1 MGYMDSYR
9 SPWMTEELDLLRKTA
24 RGFFEGVVAPLDE
37 KAQREHGIGKEAW
50 RKAGD
55 LGLLGMSLPEEYG
68 GHGAP
73 FACEAVVIEEQA
85 RACNTSFGFVPGAFN
100 AANVLIDIATPEQCL
115 RYVPRVTAGELII
128 SVGITEPGMGSD
140 MKGMRTR
147 AVPDG
152 DDFVIN
158 GQKTF
163 MTHGEQADLCMLA
176 ARTGEGPHDVTLFF
190 VDTKEMKGFNV
201 SRKLQKIGQNGLD
214 TCEVFI
220 DDLRVPRTNIVGG
233 EMNKGLRQLREA
245 FIKERLIIGLFGI
258 ASAERAIELTVEHA
272 RTREMFG
279 QTLWDFQNTRMKLA
293 EFASY
298 VRAARTLIDTLI
310 LRKTEGGVVTTAESA
325 MVKYLC
331 TEIQGRA
338 VDECLQL
345 FGGYG
350 YMVEY
355 PIAQLF
361 MDARIQRIYGGAN
374 EVMKEL
380 VARAL

>member
-1 MGYMDSYR
+1 MSFVTDYR
-9 SPWMTEELDLLRKTA
+9 SPWMTEELDILRNTA
-24 RGFFEGVVAPLDE
+24 KMFFAEHVVPRDQE
-37 KAQREHGIGKEAW
+37 AQRNHGIGKEVW
-50 RKAGD
+50 KKAGQF
-55 LGLLGMSLPEEYG
+55 GLLGMSLPEEYG

-85 RACNTSFGFVPGAFN
+85 YACNTSFGFVPGAFN
-100 AANVLIDIATPEQCL
+100 AANVLIDIATPEQCKK
-115 RYVPRVTAGELII
+115 YVPMVTAGELII

-152 DDFVIN
+152 EHFVIN

-176 ARTGEGPHDVTLFF
+176 ARTGDGPRDVTLFF
-190 VDTKEMKGFNV
+190 VDTRTMPGFNV

-233 EMNKGLRQLREA
+233 ELNEGLSQLRDA

-272 RTREMFG
+272 RNREMFG

-310 LRKTEGGVVTTAESA
+310 LRKTEGGQVTTAESA

-331 TEIQGRA
+331 TEIQGRT

-350 YMVEY
+350 YMTEY
-355 PIAQLF
+355 PIAQLY

-380 VARAL
+380 VARGL